1 MSLYFVRIL
10 IHTAIFSVYNIKW
23 MCTVAQLFDALH
35 YKPEG
40 RGFVF
45 RLRNSK
51 LSFLQ
56 YYDPGVDSASD
67 RNEYQG
73 YLLGANVADA

>member
-1 MSLYFVRIL
+1 MHVQV
-10 IHTAIFSVYNIKW
+10 T
-23 MCTVAQLFDALH
+23 QLFEALH

-45 RLRNSK
+45 RLRHSK
-51 LSFLQ
+51 LSFLPH
-56 YYDPGVDSASD
+56 YDPGVDVDSN

-73 YLLGANVADA
+73 YLPGAKAADA

>member
-1 MSLYFVRIL
+1 MY
-10 IHTAIFSVYNIKW
+10 SV
-23 MCTVAQLFDALH
+23 VQLFEALR

-45 RLRNSK
+45 RLRHSK
-51 LSFLQ
+51 LSFLPH
-56 YYDPGVDSASD
+56 YDSGVEVTSN

-73 YLLGANVADA
+73 YLLGEKAAGALG